1 MMAFSVGRTS
11 VTFRGEYLLR
21 MSFDFHQFVCKSDEV
36 IVQYKMEVGRQI
48 YANKFRKMQLH
59 ACWGTWA
66 CQL

>member
-1 MMAFSVGRTS
+1 MMTFSGGRTF
-11 VTFRGEYLLR
+11 VTFRGEYLLK

-36 IVQYKMEVGRQI
+36 TVQYKMEVGRQI

-59 ACWGTWA
+59 ACCGTWA